1 MLESAQYAATQLQR
15 VVDGLHA
22 GCEFGEM
29 VVAEIRLASTRGDD
43 QAVVGGLVGV
53 TEQFRD
59 DALPGQVDVGDVA
72 QQYLDI
78 ALLTQHDPGRRSDFS
93 LGDNP
98 GGHLVQQRLEQVM
111 GGARDQLDV
120 TSAA

>member
-1 MLESAQYAATQLQR
+1 M
-15 VVDGLHA
+15 
-22 GCEFGEM
+22 
-29 VVAEIRLASTRGDD
+29 
-43 QAVVGGLVGV
+43 

-93 LGDNP
+93 SEIIPVATWYSSGWN
-98 GGHLVQQRLEQVM
+98 R
-111 GGARDQLDV
+111 
-120 TSAA
+120 

>member
-1 MLESAQYAATQLQR
+1 
-15 VVDGLHA
+15 
-22 GCEFGEM
+22 M

-98 GGHLVQQRLEQVM
+98 GGHLVQQRLE
-111 GGARDQLDV
+111 R
-120 TSAA
+120 